1 MAVQPRTIIAN
12 IDRLNRF
19 MDQAGCSALILRSG
33 KNFTYL
39 AGFSYPGTLGRH
51 LDFPDSPREVLLV
64 WLRQGELVMV
74 LNHYAAPLARRDSW
88 LDKIKSTMTTPSHP
102 TKRRRKS

>member
-1 MAVQPRTIIAN
+1 MADQPRTIIAN

-39 AGFSYPGTLGRH
+39 AGFS
-51 LDFPDSPREVLLV
+51 
-64 WLRQGELVMV
+64 
-74 LNHYAAPLARRDSW
+74 
-88 LDKIKSTMTTPSHP
+88 
-102 TKRRRKS
+102 